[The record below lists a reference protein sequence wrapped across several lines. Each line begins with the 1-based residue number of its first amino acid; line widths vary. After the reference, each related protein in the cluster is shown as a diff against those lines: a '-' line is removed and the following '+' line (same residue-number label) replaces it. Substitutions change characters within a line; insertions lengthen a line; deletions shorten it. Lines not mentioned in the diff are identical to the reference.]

1 MQIPTRKELMRK
13 ILIIG
18 ASLLQLPAILKAKE
32 MGFYV
37 GVVDY
42 NPDAVGIKY
51 ADEFFNVSTI
61 DTEGILETA
70 KSFQP
75 KGIMTLATDMPMCA
89 IASVTRELN
98 LPGISVESALK
109 ATDKGE
115 MIQAF
120 KEHGVD
126 IPWFYIVKNLD
137 KLEAISENITFPCI
151 VKPVD
156 NAGSRG
162 VILVNDSTEL
172 NNAYKYSKTHSRNGT
187 VIIEEF
193 MTGNEVSVETMA
205 INGEIHILAITDKI
219 TTGPPHFVEM
229 GHSQPSQ
236 LPEAVLQKVKNLTVK
251 AMQALCI
258 NNGPAHVEIMITPSG
273 PKMIELGARMGGDCI
288 TSHLVPLST
297 GIDMVKATIELA
309 VGETPD
315 LTPKFNKGSAI
326 RYFNVKPG
334 IIQKIT
340 VMEEVEKIPGI
351 KEIVFTKGVGETAT
365 QIQSSTDRLGYVVA
379 QGETEELSVQLCEKA
394 LIGIAFEIID

>member
-1 MQIPTRKELMRK
+1 MRK

-18 ASLLQLPAILKAKE
+18 ASVLQLPAILKAKE

-42 NPDAVGIKY
+42 NPQAVGIKH
-51 ADEFFNVSTI
+51 ADAFFNVSTI

-75 KGIMTLATDMPMCA
+75 EGIMTLATDMPMRS
-89 IASVTRELN
+89 IAAVTRELH
-98 LPGISVESALK
+98 LPGISMKSAVK

-126 IPWFYIVKNLD
+126 VPWFFIAKNED
-137 KLEAISENITFPCI
+137 ELEAVSEKITFPCI

-162 VILVNDSTEL
+162 VILVNESPEL
-172 NNAYKYSKTHSRNGT
+172 KDAYKYSKEHSRNGA
-187 VIIEEF
+187 VIIEEY
-193 MTGNEVSVETMA
+193 MTGKEVSVEAMA

-236 LPEAVLQKVKNLTVK
+236 LPETVQQKVKTLTVK
-251 AMQALCI
+251 AMQALGI
-258 NNGPAHVEIMITPSG
+258 NNGPAHVEIMVTPNG
-273 PKMIELGARMGGDCI
+273 PKMIELGARMGGDNI
-288 TSHLVPLST
+288 TTHLVPLST

-315 LTPKFNKGSAI
+315 LTPKFKKGSAI
-326 RYFNVKPG
+326 RYMEVRPG

-340 VMEEVEKIPGI
+340 GMEEAEKIAGV

-365 QIQSSTDRLGYVVA
+365 QIQSSTDRVGYVVA
-379 QGETEELSVQLCEKA
+379 QNETAELAVQLCKKA
-394 LIGIAFEIID
+394 LKGISFKIGG

>member
-1 MQIPTRKELMRK
+1 MRK